1 MIRHA
6 DVRPQQRLG
15 QIGESSAI
23 PALLKASDGVKDRF
37 IEHAIIYA
45 LISMNQPDLVK
56 KGLTDPSDDVKK
68 AALIALDQMQNRSL
82 KPEQVTPFLASNDS
96 TMESTARWVVS
107 HHPEWAASMITYL
120 QKQLNKP
127 KLEAGDKKQLK
138 DILVSYCGVAS
149 MQQFMVTQMAGASV
163 EKKLFI
169 LDAMSA
175 CNIKEVPS
183 SWIAQLG
190 KELTSNVDA
199 TVKLNVLKFI
209 RLHGITSLNNAL
221 EQVADNNQNTPVLR
235 VNAIGTSLNDS
246 TQLSNRHFDYL
257 YAQLQPGN
265 DASVRQQV
273 AGVLGQAKLS
283 NEQLLKLARDFL
295 GKADAFILPR
305 LMPVFQGAKDIE
317 IGKALASALENSP
330 SLDNI
335 TEEYLRETFSHY
347 PPELNATTE
356 KLMTKLKAVR
366 AERLARIHTVESSIT
381 KGDIE
386 RGRILFFGKAICYT
400 CHAIGN
406 EGSNFGP
413 DLTSIQRDR
422 SAHDLVEAIVYPGVS
437 FVREYETYQVKTK
450 DNTFTGIIQEQ
461 TGDMI
466 RLGISPQESVQIQ
479 LKDIISTE
487 IQDVSMMPLGLDK
500 LLTEKELADLMAF
513 LIGQDQDPETDSELL
528 R

>member
-1 MIRHA
+1 M
-6 DVRPQQRLG
+6 
-15 QIGESSAI
+15 
-23 PALLKASDGVKDRF
+23 
-37 IEHAIIYA
+37 
-45 LISMNQPDLVK
+45 
-56 KGLTDPSDDVKK
+56 
-68 AALIALDQMQNRSL
+68 
-82 KPEQVTPFLASNDS
+82 
-96 TMESTARWVVS
+96 
-107 HHPEWAASMITYL
+107 
-120 QKQLNKP
+120 
-127 KLEAGDKKQLK
+127 K

-149 MQQFMVTQMAGASV
+149 MQQFMVAQMAGASV

-175 CNIKEVPS
+175 CDIKEVPS

-209 RLHGITSLNNAL
+209 RLHGIASLNNAL
-221 EQVADNNQNTPVLR
+221 QQVADNNQNTPVLR

-283 NEQLLKLARDFL
+283 NEQLLMLARDFL

-335 TEEYLRETFSHY
+335 TEEYLREMFSNY

-356 KLMTKLKAVR
+356 KLMTKLKEVR

-406 EGSNFGP
+406 EGGNFGP

-500 LLTEKELADLMAF
+500 LLTEQELADLMAF